1 MILVITGH
9 RPQKMAAPGTEQRV
23 RPVLKWAL
31 ETLKPQWLITGM
43 ALGVDQ
49 WMCEEAL
56 ALGVPV
62 LAAIPCLNQDA
73 YWGPAARKVYND
85 LLARVQHREM
95 VTNGPYKKHVMQE
108 RNRWMIDRATCV
120 VAIFDGT
127 PGGTAN
133 AVTYAIQARKPV
145 FRYDPKSFNSEWIK

>member
-1 MILVITGH
+1 MIIAVTGH
-9 RPQKMAAPGTEQRV
+9 RPQKLAAPGTEQRV

-31 ETLKPQWLITGM
+31 ETLKPQWVITGM

-62 LAAIPCLNQDA
+62 LAAIPCWDQETFWRPEA
-73 YWGPAARKVYND
+73 KVKYHE
-85 LLARVQHREM
+85 LLGRVQAKEVVSPGAYHA
-95 VTNGPYKKHVMQE
+95 GVMQE
-108 RNRWMIDRATCV
+108 RNRWMVDRATCV

-127 PGGTAN
+127 AGGTAN
-133 AVTYAIQARKPV
+133 AVTYAIQNRKPV
-145 FRYDPKSFNSEWIK
+145 FRYDPKTFNSEWIK